1 MAIILID
8 ILNVINFALQIGEI
22 YQNTTIYIFFV
33 LFHSYAIKYWIS
45 FLACW

>member
-22 YQNTTIYIFFV
+22 YQNTTIYIFLSCFIHMQLNIGF
-33 LFHSYAIKYWIS
+33 LF
-45 FLACW
+45 